1 MSTPLK
7 SVQFSQLVD
16 MYSPAAVLE
25 EVKGIFISSY
35 PVREF
40 EDVRKV
46 YADFIR
52 LYDGKYPGYCA
63 CRTHYH
69 DKMHITDALLAM
81 ARLMDGYNAGHK
93 KIPVRAA
100 KLGLMAAIFHDAG
113 FIQSVHDLS
122 GTGAKYTLSHVGR
135 SVHFVKTYFA
145 KNNFSK
151 SDARAV
157 ANMILCTD
165 MAIPVEK
172 IRFAGSAERT
182 AGLMLGAADLLGQM
196 ASRCYLERL
205 LILYKE
211 FREGHV
217 KGYASELELL
227 RKTLDFS
234 KFIRNRLTVTLE
246 NTAQYARFHFKRA
259 YRINKDFYREAMEKQ
274 LGYLKD
280 TVLGHPAEYRKY
292 LHRLRSR

>member
-1 MSTPLK
+1 MRKPLK

-25 EVKGIFISSY
+25 DVKHIFISSY
-35 PVREF
+35 PVNEF

-81 ARLMDGYNAGHK
+81 ARLIDGYNAVHQK
-93 KIPVRAA
+93 LPVRAA
-100 KLGLMAAIFHDAG
+100 KLGLIAAIFHDAG

-122 GTGAKYTLSHVGR
+122 GTGAKYTINHVER

-145 KNNFSK
+145 KNHFSRH
-151 SDARAV
+151 DARSIAD
-157 ANMILCTD
+157 MILCTD
-165 MAIPVEK
+165 MAVPVETIK
-172 IRFAGSAERT
+172 FTSPADRK

-205 LILYKE
+205 LILYRE

-227 RKTLDFS
+227 RKTLVFS
-234 KFIRNRLTVTLE
+234 KFIRDRLKVTLG
-246 NTAQYARFHFKRA
+246 NTARYARLHFKKT

-274 LGYLKD
+274 LAYLKD
-280 TVLGHPAEYRKY
+280 TVLNHPEEYRKY
-292 LHRLRSR
+292 LHRSK